1 MKVTDPQQP
10 VSDPNLQSDDDMD
23 VSDNA
28 EPDEPS
34 AFSQVLAKKREG
46 NEEDAETKGGKRT
59 EKPFDPAAAGLMQA
73 VPAMP
78 DQPIQAGQVESKRMV
93 AVPPEVQ
100 HLVREISVVVN
111 TAGKQQVHIELN
123 SNVMQGLHIRIE
135 RQEGAVAIQFQSS
148 SDDVARLLL
157 KNVDALSQGLAD
169 RGLNV
174 ADIRVT
180 GPRDSTRVPAYKY
193 RSGSGQSQGRGQGG
207 RR

>member
-1 MKVTDPQQP
+1 MKITDPQQP
-10 VSDPNLQSDDDMD
+10 VSDPNLEEDDLDVSEIAESDD
-23 VSDNA
+23 A
-28 EPDEPS
+28 S
-34 AFSQVLAKKREG
+34 AFSQVLSKKREG
-46 NEEDAETKGGKRT
+46 KEEDADTKGGKRAD
-59 EKPFDPAAAGLMQA
+59 KPFDPAAAGLMHAATA
-73 VPAMP
+73 VP

-100 HLVREISVVVN
+100 QLVREISVVVN

-135 RQEGAVAIQFQSS
+135 RQEGAITIQFQSS
-148 SDDVARLLL
+148 SADVSRLLL
-157 KNVDALSQGLAD
+157 RNADALSQGLVD

-180 GPRDSTRVPAYKY
+180 GPQDSTRVPTHKY

>member
-10 VSDPNLQSDDDMD
+10 VSDPNLKSDDDPQ
-23 VSDNA
+23 VSKKT
-28 EPDEPS
+28 ESDEPS

-46 NEEDAETKGGKRT
+46 KEEDTETKGGKGT
-59 EKPFDPAAAGLMQA
+59 EKPLDPAAAGLMQA
-73 VPAMP
+73 APTLP

-93 AVPPEVQ
+93 ALPPEMQ

-135 RQEGAVAIQFQSS
+135 RKEGVIEIQFQSS
-148 SDDVARLLL
+148 SDDVSRLLL
-157 KNVDALSQGLAD
+157 RNADALSQSLAD

-180 GPRDSTRVPAYKY
+180 GPRDSTRVPTDKY
-193 RSGSGQSQGRGQGG
+193 RSGSGQLQGRGRGG

>member
-1 MKVTDPQQP
+1 MKITDPQQP
-10 VSDPNLQSDDDMD
+10 VSDPNLKTEDDLD
-23 VSDNA
+23 VSEIA
-28 EPDEPS
+28 ESEDAS

-46 NEEDAETKGGKRT
+46 KEEDAETKGSKRP
-59 EKPFDPAAAGLMQA
+59 EKPFDPAAAGLTQVA
-73 VPAMP
+73 PAMP
-78 DQPIQAGQVESKRMV
+78 DLPIQAGQVESKRMV

-100 HLVREISVVVN
+100 QLVREISVVVN

-135 RQEGAVAIQFQSS
+135 RKEGVIGIQFQSS
-148 SDDVARLLL
+148 SDDVSKLLL
-157 KNVDALSQGLAD
+157 KNVDALSQSLAD

-180 GPRDSTRVPAYKY
+180 GPRDSTRVQTYKS
-193 RSGSGQSQGRGQGG
+193 RSGSGQVQGRGQGG

>member
-1 MKVTDPQQP
+1 MKITDPQQP
-10 VSDPNLQSDDDMD
+10 VSDPNLKTEDDLDVAEIAGSDD
-23 VSDNA
+23 A
-28 EPDEPS
+28 S

-46 NEEDAETKGGKRT
+46 KEEDAETKGGKRP
-59 EKPFDPAAAGLMQA
+59 EKPFDPADAGLTQVA
-73 VPAMP
+73 PAMP
-78 DQPIQAGQVESKRMV
+78 DQPIRTGQVESKRMV

-100 HLVREISVVVN
+100 QLVREISVVVN

-135 RQEGAVAIQFQSS
+135 RQEGAITIQFQSS
-148 SDDVARLLL
+148 SDDVSRLLL
-157 KNVDALSQGLAD
+157 KNADVLSQGLVD
-169 RGLNV
+169 RGLSV

-180 GPRDSTRVPAYKY
+180 GPRDSTRVQTYKH